1 MLLCS
6 DMVVCSVYPQVWNV
20 EKCKKVLSSN
30 SHTARV
36 GALSWNQSMLSS
48 GSRSGEIHHYDV
60 RQKDMLVASSEG
72 HSQEVCGLQWSPNGH
87 YLASGGNDCLV
98 NVWDARSRDPWGQPR
113 CSLTEHKAAVKVGK
127 CTWWW

>member
-1 MLLCS
+1 M
-6 DMVVCSVYPQVWNV
+6 WNA

-30 SHTARV
+30 SHATRV
-36 GALSWNQSMLSS
+36 SALSWNQGMLSS

-60 RQKDMLVASSEG
+60 RQRDMLVGSSQG

-98 NVWDARSRDPWGQPR
+98 NVWDARGRDPWKQPK
-113 CSLTEHKAAVKVGK
+113 CALTEHKAAVKVGK
-127 CTWWW
+127 GVGGVDR